1 MTHHP
6 TRQVIHYDWLLWRNW
21 KQHQVYAKS
30 LWTTSSPARSSTMTG
45 FSGGTENS
53 IRYFAKS
60 RLSDDAYFNELVQ
73 IIAKKIQF
81 F

>member
-1 MTHHP
+1 
-6 TRQVIHYDWLLWRNW
+6 
-21 KQHQVYAKS
+21 
-30 LWTTSSPARSSTMTG
+30 MTG

-53 IRYFAKS
+53 ISYFAKS

-73 IIAKKIQF
+73 INAKKIQF

>member
-1 MTHHP
+1 MTGFSGG
-6 TRQVIHYDWLLWRNW
+6 TE
-21 KQHQVYAKS
+21 KKHQVYAKS
-30 LWTTSSPARSSTMTG
+30 LWTTTSPARSSTMTG